1 MISFEDLTPD
11 DAKKFKEIVDAMLL
25 TTDNDPRTKEGIE
38 YIDEYGRLTG
48 KDFYTMMLNLYVLE
62 EIKDVIKQWEV
73 DKCQKKNEGR

>member
-62 EIKDVIKQWEV
+62 EIKDVVKQWEV